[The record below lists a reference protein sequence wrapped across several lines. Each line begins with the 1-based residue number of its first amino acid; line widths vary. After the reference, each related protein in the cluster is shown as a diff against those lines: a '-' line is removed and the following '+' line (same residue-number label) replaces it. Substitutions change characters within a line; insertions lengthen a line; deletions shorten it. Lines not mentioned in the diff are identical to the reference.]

1 MLLPPAV
8 HPGFRSPA
16 WRNAAKQQEIV
27 EMCGDLMGAKGFF
40 FPPFFSSIFE
50 IQIECNFQLI

>member
-1 MLLPPAV
+1 MLFPPAV

-16 WRNAAKQQEIV
+16 WQNATKQQEV
-27 EMCGDLMGAKGFF
+27 VGKCGDLMGAEGFLS
-40 FPPFFSSIFE
+40 PFSPSIFE